1 MNRAH
6 LGDAFDH
13 WKGSVIEA
21 ISDKKL
27 QVVPMLTDRDQW
39 TQEDFETYARLLH
52 REPEDVL
59 KNGTCDLFSSK
70 SRDRYFC
77 DLGEHDLFLDP
88 DTGIAPDEKA
98 QRQHVRPSEIARLI
112 SQSRSRILLIYQH
125 ASRKKDGLVEKLK
138 LLRTAEGL
146 TGCDIFAYDSGA
158 VSMVVMSQNRER
170 TDKTLACLKS
180 WLGPVAATRIIEQ
193 TKLLP

>member
-6 LGDAFDH
+6 LGDALDH
-13 WKGSVIEA
+13 WKGSVIEV

-52 REPEDVL
+52 RKPEDVL
-59 KNGTCDLFSSK
+59 KNGKGDLFSS
-70 SRDRYFC
+70 RTRRRYFC

-98 QRQHVRPSEIARLI
+98 QEQHVRPSEIAGLI

-138 LLRTAEGL
+138 LLRRAEGL
-146 TGCDIFAYDSGA
+146 RGCDIFAYDSGA
-158 VSMVVMSQNRER
+158 VSMVVISQNRER
-170 TDKTLACLKS
+170 TDKALACLKS

>member
-6 LGDAFDH
+6 LGDALDH
-13 WKGSVIEA
+13 WKGSVIEV

-52 REPEDVL
+52 RKPEDVL
-59 KNGTCDLFSSK
+59 KNGEGDLFSS
-70 SRDRYFC
+70 RTRHRYFR
-77 DLGEHDLFLDP
+77 DLVNMTGEHDLFLDP

-98 QRQHVRPSEIARLI
+98 QKQHVRPSEIAGLI

-125 ASRKKDGLVEKLK
+125 ASREKDGLVKKLK
-138 LLRTAEGL
+138 LLRRADCLLL
-146 TGCDIFAYDSGA
+146 TKDSQDA
-158 VSMVVMSQNRER
+158 PSRYCRQLEDV
-170 TDKTLACLKS
+170 
-180 WLGPVAATRIIEQ
+180 
-193 TKLLP
+193 